1 MKTSKFNSLLLSVT
15 LMTAIAVIT
24 LITGCS
30 GSPVNQVTATIDNY
44 AQSVTEA
51 TTIGE
56 IQELDGQFAEKMAK
70 YSDSDYRL
78 TPADRKTLMKSIS
91 ALSQAV
97 NTRMIELSGVEPI
110 DDLPQREAAFKT
122 ELDRCVTMGD
132 FINMGL

>member
-1 MKTSKFNSLLLSVT
+1 MKTSRFNSLLLSVT
-15 LMTAIAVIT
+15 LLATLAVVAIVTA
-24 LITGCS
+24 CS
-30 GSPVNQVTATIDNY
+30 GSPVNEVTATIDNY
-44 AQSVTEA
+44 AQSVSKA

-78 TPADRKTLMKSIS
+78 TPSDRKTLMKSIS
-91 ALSQAV
+91 SLSQAV
-97 NTRMIELSGVEPI
+97 NSRMTELSGIEPI
-110 DDLPQREAAFKT
+110 DDLAQREAAFKA